1 MMAEKEGG
9 RANGE
14 PTTATFKEITQLT
27 HEDAREYFL
36 KSTSYCTLNLPP
48 YITFDRLLID
58 ISRLIGSRRLSDFGS
73 GARDHTTSHTIYV
86 GRDGRYTWRPLE
98 LVHPALYVDL
108 VHLVT
113 SKDNWKMLCNYLSTT
128 LECGLTSLGLPVVS
142 LSEQKDQAEMV
153 GRWLTGVEKQSLEL
167 SLDYRHIVNVDISD
181 CYGSIYT
188 HSIPWALHG
197 YDTAKRRKRDL
208 KLLGNDID
216 RIIQWMRE
224 GQTNGIPQ
232 GPVLMDFIAEIV
244 LTYADV
250 KLCERISGMALDC
263 YTILRYRDDYRIFV
277 NNASEGSQIVKCLTE
292 VLRDLGMKLNPSKT
306 VSSDEVV
313 RKSIK
318 EDKLAWITRSKRAK
332 TFQQQLLIIHDH
344 AREYPHSGSLNK
356 ALMEYFKR
364 LKKASPR
371 SLRQLGDEPMP
382 LISIAVDIAY
392 HNPRTYPVCAAIIK
406 ELLSVI
412 EEQDMVQRVVERI
425 LKKFNQIP
433 NTGHM
438 EMWLQ
443 RIALRSAP
451 DIKYL
456 EEICRVVAGDTD
468 VEMWNSEWINSRKL
482 KNLLHPATIVDQEK
496 LSALPG
502 VVSPNEV
509 SLFWVYDG
517 G

>member
-1 MMAEKEGG
+1 MARKANG

-27 HEDAREYFL
+27 HEEALEYFL

-48 YITFDRLLID
+48 YITFDRLLSD
-58 ISRLIGSRRLSDFGS
+58 ISRLIGSKRLSDFGS
-73 GARDHTTSHTIYV
+73 GANDHTTSHTIYV

-98 LVHPALYVDL
+98 LVHPALYVYL

-113 SKDNWKMLCNYLSTT
+113 SKNNWKTLCDHLNTT
-128 LECGLTSLGLPVVS
+128 LTCGLTSLGVPVVS
-142 LSEQKDQAEMV
+142 LSDQKDQAEMV
-153 GRWLTGVEKQSLEL
+153 GRWLTEVEKRSLEL

-197 YDTAKRRKRDL
+197 YRTARRGRRDRAL
-208 KLLGNDID
+208 VGNEID
-216 RIIQWMRE
+216 RVIRSMRE

-244 LTYADV
+244 LTRADV
-250 KLCERISGMALDC
+250 KLCECIFDMAKDR

-277 NNASEGSQIVKCLTE
+277 NNASDGSQIVKCLTE
-292 VLRDLGMKLNPSKT
+292 ILRDLGMKLNPSKT
-306 VSSDEVV
+306 VSSDEVI

-318 EDKLAWITRSKRAK
+318 DDKLAWITRAK
-332 TFQQQLLIIHDH
+332 GARTFQQHLLIIHDH
-344 AREYPHSGSLNK
+344 AREYPHSGSLSK
-356 ALMEYFKR
+356 ALMECFKE
-364 LKKASPR
+364 LKKASAK
-371 SLRQLGDEPMP
+371 SLQQRGDEPMP
-382 LISIAVDIAY
+382 LIGITVDIAY
-392 HNPRTYPVCAAIIK
+392 HNPRTYPVCTAIISK
-406 ELLSVI
+406 LLSLL
-412 EEQDMVQRVVERI
+412 ENENEVQRVVERI
-425 LKKFNQIP
+425 LKKFDQIP

-443 RIALRSAP
+443 RIAIRSAP
-451 DIKYL
+451 NIEYS
-456 EEICRVVAGDTD
+456 EPICRVIAGDTT
-468 VEMWNSEWINSRKL
+468 VRMWSSQWINSNRL
-482 KNLLHPATIVDQEK
+482 KRMLLPARIVDQEE

-509 SLFWVYDG
+509 ALFRGYG